1 MLSPSPQTLQTASSS
16 TGQGTVT
23 GFKEERWTSVSV
35 AFLAGLTTTNFR
47 RLLGEAAFLRLFSV
61 FESSVMISSDSL
73 LVLDSFNFPPEERRR
88 EERRDGAPPPFPAG
102 RPPAER
108 LEPLTIDPSS
118 SLVSSNSNSAS
129 SELLPFTC
137 SPLVASASE
146 PESASAVP
154 VFLPPAGCFL
164 EGLAREPPAG
174 AFRGA
179 TPGSGRGRVPFAIV
193 FSLRLINLS
202 EAICRFNTVN

>member
-61 FESSVMISSDSL
+61 FESSAMISSDSL

-88 EERRDGAPPPFPAG
+88 EERRDGAPP
-102 RPPAER
+102 
-108 LEPLTIDPSS
+108 
-118 SLVSSNSNSAS
+118 
-129 SELLPFTC
+129 PFTC